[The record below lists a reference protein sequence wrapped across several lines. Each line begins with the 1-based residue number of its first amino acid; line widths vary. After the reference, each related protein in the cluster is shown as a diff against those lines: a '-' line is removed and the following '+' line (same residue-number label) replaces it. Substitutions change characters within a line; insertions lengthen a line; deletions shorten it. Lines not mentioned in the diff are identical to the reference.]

1 MKRRRKKSAAPRT
14 PVTGDDL
21 DRVAEQ
27 ARVAAKKAGDDLRRA
42 TQSAADQTRATA
54 KEFFEHIKATH
65 ARAEKGV
72 E

>member
-1 MKRRRKKSAAPRT
+1 MKHRKKKPAAPHK

-21 DRVAEQ
+21 DRVAERT
-27 ARVAAKKAGDDLRRA
+27 RVAAKKAGDDLRLA
-42 TQSAADQTRATA
+42 TQSAVDQSRATA

-65 ARAEKGV
+65 KRAEKDG